1 MKKMLLHHTCKQDG
15 GKDDVLKKAP
25 FFAKENQQINKEL
38 FLGSGFYLWED
49 DIEQAHHWGKEHYHN
64 KYYIVVFECEI
75 DETLVLDLDSK
86 QGEKVFFH
94 LQKLFKA
101 KGTNKNIKDYGL
113 NKVLNALFKGTF
125 GMDFGYRIVRVKD
138 LSSAQ
143 RINFTSNK
151 PNYTY
156 IGGSYI
162 YFFKKK
168 EDMNITKKELY
179 NENR

>member
-1 MKKMLLHHTCKQDG
+1 MKKVVLHHTCSRENGEDF
-15 GKDDVLKKAP
+15 VRENAP
-25 FFAKENQQINKEL
+25 FLAEDNPRNRKYQ
-38 FLGSGFYLWED
+38 FLGTGYYLWED

>member
-1 MKKMLLHHTCKQDG
+1 MKKVLLHHTCKQDG
-15 GKDDVLKKAP
+15 GENHVLKEAP

-49 DIEQAHHWGKEHYHN
+49 DIEQAHHWGKKHYHN
-64 KYYIVVFECEI
+64 QYYIVAFECEI

-86 QGEKVFFH
+86 KGEKVFSN
-94 LQKLFKA
+94 LQELFKA
-101 KGTNKNIKDYGL
+101 KGTNRNIKDYCL
-113 NKVLNALFKGTF
+113 NKVLKTLFKGTF
-125 GMDFGYRIVRVKD
+125 GIDFGYRIIRVKD
-138 LSSAQ
+138 VSSAQ
-143 RINFTSNK
+143 KISFTSNK

-168 EDMNITKKELY
+168 EVMNIIKK
-179 NENR
+179 RIVQ